1 MGTQVMM
8 VHQGMTQEM
17 MVHQEKLQQ
26 EKDLPKEE
34 EVAVV
39 TEDHKNQMTQVM
51 TQVMMVHQVTT
62 QVMMVHQVMTQ
73 VTMVHQ
79 VMTQVMT
86 QVMMVHQEEEEE
98 DCWLD
103 MSHFERFESFLY

>member
-51 TQVMMVHQVTT
+51 TQV
-62 QVMMVHQVMTQ
+62 
-73 VTMVHQ
+73 TMVHQ

-86 QVMMVHQEEEEE
+86 QAMMVHQVMTQVMKVHQEEEEE

-103 MSHFERFESFLY
+103 MSHFERFESFL